1 MNLLSPAALARGW
14 PGCAATLLLDL
25 GEGAWPA
32 APGLPPDLDE
42 ERRSR
47 INAAL
52 RQAPFASG
60 FPPSLQTFRLP
71 RAEEDET
78 LPRAFHAEAF
88 GFNAALALTREGLV
102 ALLRERFAVRD
113 GKSRPLDLA
122 RDVDDFLGELRRN
135 DLLPD
140 GSTP

>member
-1 MNLLSPAALARGW
+1 MSASLLPAGARDRLRDVAVSETGFVFD
-14 PGCAATLLLDL
+14 PFTGATYSVNATGRVLL
-25 GEGAWPA
+25 EGLVA
-32 APGLPPDLDE
+32 GRD
-42 ERRSR
+42 
-47 INAAL
+47 
-52 RQAPFASG
+52 
-60 FPPSLQTFRLP
+60 
-71 RAEEDET
+71 
-78 LPRAFHAEAF
+78 
-88 GFNAALALTREGLV
+88 REGLV